1 MSVVNFGLPAIGPA
15 LAAEYDLSLFELG
28 AVLGAGLL
36 GAGIA
41 LVPAGIAID
50 RVGIRLA
57 LVASTTVAVLGLLVA
72 ASVTAKGALYLA
84 LVVFGLGSAAVTV
97 GGAGALFRVYPP
109 ARRGWALGV
118 RQTAVP
124 LGGTLGAVGFPLLEA
139 AGGVRL
145 ALLVT
150 TAAVGVTGAAF
161 AVVVG
166 GDRGMATTVSRPFR
180 TIWRAPG
187 MTRLLAVAACYIV
200 VLQALL
206 AFIVP
211 AVRAAGYTALV
222 ASVAYF
228 AINVAAMTARI
239 AWGKV
244 ADRDAGARRS
254 RTLVEVGLV
263 AAGGALLFAGALHV
277 GPIATVAAAVLFGVG
292 ALGWNA
298 IVYVSAG
305 ERAEPALA
313 ARSVAVAA
321 TVVFVLS
328 GLVTPALG
336 ALVDAVGWDALWVAT
351 ACTAA
356 AGVLLASRLSDT
368 PAGISS

>member
-1 MSVVNFGLPAIGPA
+1 V
-15 LAAEYDLSLFELG
+15 LARG
-28 AVLGAGLL
+28 
-36 GAGIA
+36 
-41 LVPAGIAID
+41 
-50 RVGIRLA
+50 A
-57 LVASTTVAVLGLLVA
+57 LVAGTAVAVGGLLA
-72 ASVTAKGALYLA
+72 ASAATEKGALYLA
-84 LVVFGLGSAAVTV
+84 LLVFGLGSAVVTV

-124 LGGTLGAVGFPLLEA
+124 LGGTIGAVGFPLLEA
-139 AGGVRL
+139 VGGVRL
-145 ALLVT
+145 TLLIT
-150 TAAVGVTGAAF
+150 AAAVGITGLAF

-166 GDRGMATTVSRPFR
+166 GNHVAAATRVSRPFR

-187 MTRLLAVAACYIV
+187 MLRLLAVAACYIV

-206 AFIVP
+206 AFVVP

-222 ASVAYF
+222 ASIAYF
-228 AINVAAMTARI
+228 AINVAAVTTRI
-239 AWGKV
+239 AWGKL

-263 AAGGALLFAGALHV
+263 AGGGALLFAAALHV
-277 GPIATVAAAVLFGVG
+277 GPVATVVAAALFGVG

-298 IVYVSAG
+298 LVYVSAG
-305 ERAEPALA
+305 ERADPALA
-313 ARSVAVAA
+313 SRSVAVAA

-328 GLVTPALG
+328 GLATPALG
-336 ALVDAVGWDALWVAT
+336 ALVDAVGWDALWIAT

-356 AGVLLASRLSDT
+356 VGVLLASRLSDT
-368 PAGISS
+368 PAGSRS